1 MLDRLPMPHITA
13 TKPEE
18 QIAQVRDY
26 LFHFKEE
33 LEFILMNI
41 SVDNLSMELIDKLNS
56 LGADIETSKTESEEQ
71 LQQMNAKQLTVSDV
85 VNSTLFGMEVES
97 RIPKVTEIVEQTLS
111 NQEFEERLNTKVE
124 KAIPTFTINF
134 ENGNLEYE

>member
-13 TKPEE
+13 TKTEE
-18 QIAQVRDY
+18 QIVQIRDY

-33 LEFILMNI
+33 LEFILMNLNE
-41 SVDNLSMELIDKLNS
+41 DNLSGDLVEKLNS
-56 LGADIETSKTESEEQ
+56 LGVDIETGKKESEEQ
-71 LQQMNAKQLTVSDV
+71 LQQVSAKQLTVSDV
-85 VNSTLFGMEVES
+85 VNSPLFDMEVDS
-97 RIPKVTEIVEQTLS
+97 KLPKVSDIIS
-111 NQEFEERLNTKVE
+111 NDKFKQDLTREVE

>member
-13 TKPEE
+13 TKTEE

-26 LFHFKEE
+26 LFHLKEE

-41 SVDNLSMELIDKLNS
+41 SEDNLSSDLINKLNS
-56 LGADIETSKTESEEQ
+56 LGVDIENNKSENEDQ
-71 LQQMNAKQLTVSDV
+71 LQQMSAKTLTVNDV
-85 VNSTLFGMEVES
+85 VTSVLFDVEVTA
-97 RIPKVTEIVEQTLS
+97 RVPKVSEIVEQTLG
-111 NQEFEERLNTKVE
+111 NAEFEERLSTKVE
-124 KAIPTFTINF
+124 DAIPTFTINF

>member
-41 SVDNLSMELIDKLNS
+41 SEDNLSPDLVEKLNS
-56 LGADIETSKTESEEQ
+56 LGADIETSKKDNDDQ
-71 LQQMNAKQLTVSDV
+71 FQQMSAKTLTVSDV
-85 VNSTLFGMEVES
+85 VNSTLFKTEVDS
-97 RIPKVTEIVEQTLS
+97 RVPKVSDIV
-111 NQEFEERLNTKVE
+111 NDDEFKQNLVE
-124 KAIPTFTINF
+124 ALPTFTINF